1 MFSIVLHAFLL
12 SIKLQPH
19 VKSYYAFLKKNKTK
33 NELKLFLK
41 M

>member
-19 VKSYYAFLKKNKTK
+19 VKSYYAFLKKKQNKKWAKTI
-33 NELKLFLK
+33 F
-41 M
+41 